1 MEKSKI
7 KLISISADSSIK
19 QAINKLNETGHKIL
33 FVTDPDEVLIGTVT
47 DGDIRRGI
55 IDGMQLSGTV
65 SGIMNTKFLSIQAD
79 NPDKVR
85 EAEHLMQKHLINHIP
100 VLDKKGKI
108 VDVISWIDYLT
119 TLETDQQPKS
129 RDNSKH
135 VVVIMA
141 GGKGT
146 RLDPF
151 TKILPKP
158 LVPLKDKPIT
168 EHIMDRFYMNG
179 FSRFILIV
187 NYKKEMIKTY
197 FSDNKLPY
205 NIEFVEEDEYYG
217 TVGGLSLLKDKIDD
231 TFILTNCDTILEGEY
246 SDFFSWHKER
256 NNLLTIIG
264 SHKEI
269 EVPYGVLS
277 MNNGL
282 LIEIDEK
289 PKIDLFINTGTYI
302 FEPGLLD
309 YIPAGEHIDMDKFI
323 KKVKA
328 EHNERVG
335 VYPHWGGWLDLG
347 QWDEYR
353 RSLKK
358 IGEYPDEL

>member
-1 MEKSKI
+1 MDKDKI
-7 KLISISADSSIK
+7 KQSFISADSSIK
-19 QAINKLNETGHKIL
+19 QAINRLNETGHKIL
-33 FVTDPDEVLIGTVT
+33 FVTTPDEALTGTVT

-55 IDGMQLSGTV
+55 VNGMQLTDTV
-65 SGIMNTKFLSIQAD
+65 SGIMNTKFFSIKAD
-79 NPDKVR
+79 SPDKTG
-85 EAEHLMQKHLINHIP
+85 EAERLMQKHLISHIP
-100 VLDKKGKI
+100 VLDKRGKI
-108 VDVISWIDYLT
+108 TDVISWIDCLN
-119 TLETDQQPKS
+119 LEIAPQRKTRETS
-129 RDNSKH
+129 NN

-158 LVPLKDKPIT
+158 LVPIRDKPII
-168 EHIMDRFYMNG
+168 EHIMDRFFVNG

-187 NYKKEMIKTY
+187 NYKKEMIKSY
-197 FSDNKLPY
+197 FSDTKLPY
-205 NIEFVEEDEYYG
+205 NIEFADEEEYSG
-217 TVGGLSLLKDKIDD
+217 TVGGLSLLRNKIDS
-231 TFILTNCDTILEGEY
+231 TFIVTNCDTILEGEF
-246 SDFFSWHKER
+246 SDFFNWHKEH

-277 MNNGL
+277 MNNGVL
-282 LIEIDEK
+282 LEIDEK

-302 FEPGLLD
+302 FEPSLMD
-309 YIPAGEHIDMDKFI
+309 YIADGEHIDMDKFI
-323 KKVKA
+323 AKVKA
-328 EHNERVG
+328 AHNERVG

-353 RSLKK
+353 KSLKK
-358 IGEYPDEL
+358 IGECTDEL